1 MGLEYRYVSLYL
13 QGKLTYEEMFRTLN
27 IRIHQFAK
35 RQDTWFRGME
45 RRGITIHWLE
55 KGDYGLLRE
64 LVKKIPLYPP
74 LRKGEGL
81 LPPL

>member
-13 QGKLTYEEMFRTLN
+13 QGKLTFDEMFKTLN

-45 RRGITIHWLE
+45 RRGITIHWID

-64 LVKKIPLYPP
+64 LVKKNFPL
-74 LRKGEGL
+74 
-81 LPPL
+81 